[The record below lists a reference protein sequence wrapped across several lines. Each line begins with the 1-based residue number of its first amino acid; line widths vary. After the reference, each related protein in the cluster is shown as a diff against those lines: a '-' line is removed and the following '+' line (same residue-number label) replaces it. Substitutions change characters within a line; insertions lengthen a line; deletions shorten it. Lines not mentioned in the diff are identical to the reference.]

1 MECLNATC
9 DMDMKS
15 NLFLNQLAKT
25 QSTLLCQNSIGV
37 ERTLGVFD
45 NLLKYLS
52 PISD

>member
-1 MECLNATC
+1 MECPNVTS
-9 DMDMKS
+9 DTDMKS

-25 QSTLLCQNSIGV
+25 QLTLCQNSIGV
-37 ERTLGVFD
+37 ERTLEVFD